1 MYREHELNNGSVVT
15 GSAFKATLAR
25 PHGWV
30 KDAPPWSGRPIA
42 QEAKEPGYPSFPYIT
57 NHRSMVT
64 SSIYLI

>member
-15 GSAFKATLAR
+15 GSAFKATLAQ

-42 QEAKEPGYPSFPYIT
+42 REAKEPGYPAFRYNGYI
-57 NHRSMVT
+57 
-64 SSIYLI
+64 IYRFNLIQI